1 MLNISFSEQNK
12 EEFIKNIIEEVEE
25 EKEDEPIKPEDIRSN
40 RIRRKNLFGKKMDDD
55 QSSTGFSVGG
65 VSGLA
70 DIYGALPKNEG
81 SQRRSFLPSNKRVG
95 SQASQPSVSPR
106 REPDQLHLEN

>member
-40 RIRRKNLFGKKMDDD
+40 RIRRKNLFGKKKDED
-55 QSSTGFSVGG
+55 
-65 VSGLA
+65 
-70 DIYGALPKNEG
+70 
-81 SQRRSFLPSNKRVG
+81 
-95 SQASQPSVSPR
+95 
-106 REPDQLHLEN
+106 